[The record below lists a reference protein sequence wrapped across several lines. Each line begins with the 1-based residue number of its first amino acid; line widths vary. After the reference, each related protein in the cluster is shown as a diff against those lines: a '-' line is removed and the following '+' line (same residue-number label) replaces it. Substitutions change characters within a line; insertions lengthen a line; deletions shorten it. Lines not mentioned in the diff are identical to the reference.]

1 MLSQWYNDAKIVCT
15 FNGGKNTAFSGH
27 ETFTKI
33 LDGVIQFITPV
44 HGIRN
49 RIFIQRTDKNE
60 KKGKH
65 VA

>member
-1 MLSQWYNDAKIVCT
+1 MLCT
-15 FNGGKNTAFSGH
+15 FNDGKNTAFSGH

-33 LDGVIQFITPV
+33 LDAVIQFITPV
-44 HGIRN
+44 HGIWN